1 MITVDKSIHIYCS
14 RMLTQQDYNTH
25 NHVKYLI
32 NYHFVF
38 IPKRRKK
45 VLTGEIATLNVADIR

>member
-1 MITVDKSIHIYCS
+1 
-14 RMLTQQDYNTH
+14 MLTQGDYNTH

-45 VLTGEIATLNVADIR
+45 VLIGEVATMNVADICAH